1 MGDGQPD
8 DGERELSTLFKE
20 LRDRDQENA
29 PPFAATWARAAT
41 RVRQKTVWK
50 PVAVGGF
57 GLVGAAAAL
66 LTVFGTRDAPQQ
78 ATAYEVGLPDPE
90 PLAFLLSPTGF
101 DAVEVT
107 VSFDSRPYRYQL
119 DEILEAAQKGEPL

>member
-8 DGERELSTLFKE
+8 DAERELSTLFRE
-20 LRDRDQENA
+20 LRARDQENA
-29 PPFAATWARAAT
+29 PPFATTWARAAT
-41 RVRQKTVWK
+41 RVRPKTVWK

-57 GLVGAAAAL
+57 GLIAATVAL
-66 LTVFGTRDAPQQ
+66 LIVFGTRDAPRR

-101 DAVEVT
+101 DALDVT

-119 DEILEAAQKGEPL
+119 DEILEAAQEGEPL

>member
-29 PPFAATWARAAT
+29 PQFATTWARAET

-50 PVAVGGF
+50 PVAVGSF
-57 GLVGAAAAL
+57 GLVAAAAAL
-66 LTVFGTRDAPQQ
+66 LIVFGTRDAPRQ
-78 ATAYEVGLPDPE
+78 ATTYEVGLPDPE

-101 DAVEVT
+101 DTVDVT
-107 VSFDSRPYRYQL
+107 VSFDSRPFRYQL

>member
-1 MGDGQPD
+1 MGDGQRD
-8 DGERELSTLFKE
+8 ERELSTLFKE

-29 PPFAATWARAAT
+29 PPFATTWARAAT
-41 RVRQKTVWK
+41 RVRQKTIWK

-57 GLVGAAAAL
+57 GLVAAAAAL
-66 LTVFGTRDAPQQ
+66 LIVFGTRDASRQ

-101 DAVEVT
+101 DAADVT
-107 VSFDSRPYRYQL
+107 VSFDSRPFRYQL